1 MKKRTRPYG
10 VLDQDTVKRE
20 VELEDE
26 WENEFTGEDTL
37 WFSAPMKLLNGKY
50 PEAESATLELV
61 CELGNPEKFS
71 LPILISPTK
80 DGEDYDWDAISV
92 DPEIAWQLLIKAG
105 KVSA

>member
-1 MKKRTRPYG
+1 MKKSRQLG
-10 VLDQDTVKRE
+10 CLDAQTVIDE

-50 PEAESATLELV
+50 PEAESATLELM
-61 CELGNPEKFS
+61 CELGHPEKFS
-71 LPILISPTK
+71 LPIMVSPTK
-80 DGEDYDWDAISV
+80 DGEDYDWNAISV
-92 DPEIAWQLLIKAG
+92 DPEVAWQLLIKAG